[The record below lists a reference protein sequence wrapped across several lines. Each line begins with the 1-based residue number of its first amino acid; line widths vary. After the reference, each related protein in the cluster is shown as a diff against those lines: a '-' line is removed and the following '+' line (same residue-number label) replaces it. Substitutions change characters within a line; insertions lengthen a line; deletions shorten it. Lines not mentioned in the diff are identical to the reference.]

1 MEKISYSV
9 QKDIPVVA
17 ETDVLVVGGGPGG
30 LGAAVIAARMDAKVI
45 MAERYGMLGGMA
57 TFGEVTP
64 FMYNHYKEDKS
75 AGLEGSA
82 AMDRPV
88 LGEWIRKMLD
98 YLPDRL
104 RNSPDYEFNE
114 KLFNHRTMVISKDI
128 APMAA
133 EELCLEAGVKIL
145 YHHNLVDT
153 IMDNGRI
160 VAAVFSTKSGFVA
173 VKAKNFV
180 DTTGD
185 ADLTVLAG
193 GETEFGGPAGY
204 CQPMTLCFK
213 LDHVDADRLPAWGD
227 WQPYYEKA
235 KAEGRITCPRENILH
250 FGYFDSDVVHFNTT
264 RVIKRSAVDSN
275 DLSEAELEGH
285 RQFREFLK
293 FLRSD
298 MPGFEEAQVRSI
310 ASHIGVRESRRIVG
324 IAKATREDFDKRARY
339 EDAILRC
346 NYDIDIHNPTGTG
359 TDHSYMDWSEY
370 YEIPY
375 GCVVPAGIQNLTV
388 GGRPVSADHAIHASI
403 RVMPPACSL
412 GQAAGCAAA
421 MSALSGTPCPELDG
435 KEVRANL
442 KRLGAFL

>member
-1 MEKISYSV
+1 MSTIRFSV
-9 QKDIPVVA
+9 QEDIPVIAEADVA
-17 ETDVLVVGGGPGG
+17 VIGGGPGG
-30 LGAAVIAARMDAKVI
+30 LGAAVMAARYGAKVVL
-45 MAERYGMLGGMA
+45 AERYGLLGGMA

-64 FMYNHYKEDKS
+64 FMYNHYKEDKN
-75 AGLEGSA
+75 GGIEDSA

-88 LGEWIRKMLD
+88 YGEWVKKMLT

-104 RNSPDYEFNE
+104 RNSPAYQFTE
-114 KLFNHRTMVISKDI
+114 KVNKYQIMTISKDI

-133 EELCLEAGVKIL
+133 EDLCLEAGVRIM
-145 YHHNLVDT
+145 YHHNLV
-153 IMDNGRI
+153 GAI
-160 VAAVFSTKSGFVA
+160 VNDGVIEAAVFSTKSGFVA
-173 VKAKNFV
+173 IKAKAFV

-193 GETEFGGPAGY
+193 GKTEFGGPSGY

-213 LDHVDADRLPAWGD
+213 LDHVDHDRLPAWND

-235 KAEGRITCPRENILH
+235 KAEGRITCPRENVLH
-250 FGYFDSDVVHFNTT
+250 FGYFDNDVVHFNTT
-264 RVIKRSAVDSN
+264 RIVKRSAVDAN

-285 RQFREFLK
+285 RQFREFLE

-298 MPGFEEAQVRSI
+298 VPGFENAQIRSI

-324 IAKATREDFDKRARY
+324 IACGTRADFDNRARY

-346 NYDIDIHNPTGTG
+346 NYDIDIHSPTGSG

-375 GCVVPAGIQNLTV
+375 GCVVPKGLKNLTV
-388 GGRPVSADHAIHASI
+388 GGRPVSVDHAIHASI

-412 GQAAGCAAA
+412 GQAAGMAAA
-421 MSALSGTPCPELDG
+421 MSAKSGIPCDELDG
-435 KEVRANL
+435 KQVRAEL
-442 KRLGAFL
+442 KKQGAFL